1 MKSLLLL
8 LLLPLQA
15 LALSDEAA
23 LQLFHRAR
31 GGDAAALAELR
42 GAAESGDAPG
52 QFQLGRAYSHG
63 SPVLPR
69 DDATAARWV
78 EKAAALGHLEAQSN
92 LGYLYSVGMGVEQSG
107 EQAISWWTRAAE
119 AGYVQAQFNLAIA
132 YVQGKLAARD
142 EAYALAWAR
151 KAAAQRNTR
160 AIALYDDLCRRNP
173 ALCRGDAPPSY
184 FVLEMAA
191 PKLRILIPDAP
202 AMKMDAGLRGQAPG
216 GYSVSVLVPTAD
228 AGMTPVDCARSS
240 SVALARS
247 YGLKREDVVTRRT
260 SETTFV
266 MLFPVRIPPVVQLKA
281 YLLSGHGGTHC
292 IEVHLSKV
300 ASSEAEVHAWFSG
313 FESARIEALK

>member
-1 MKSLLLL
+1 MKYLLVLL
-8 LLLPLQA
+8 WLPLQA

-23 LQLFHRAR
+23 LQLFNRAR
-31 GGDAAALAELR
+31 GGDAAAVAELR
-42 GAAESGDAPG
+42 SAAESGDAPG

-69 DDATAARWV
+69 DDAVAARFV
-78 EKAAALGHLEAQSN
+78 EKAAAQGHPEAQSN
-92 LGYLYSVGMGVEQSG
+92 LGYLYSVGMGVEKSS

-119 AGYVQAQFNLAIA
+119 AGYVQAQFNLALA
-132 YVQGKLAARD
+132 YVQGQLAAKD
-142 EAYALAWAR
+142 EAKALAWAR

-160 AIALYDDLCRRNP
+160 AIALYDELCRRNA
-173 ALCRGDAPPSY
+173 ALCKGDPPPSY
-184 FVLEMAA
+184 FVFEMAT

-216 GYSVSVLVPTAD
+216 GYSLSVLVPTAD

-240 SVALARS
+240 STALARN
-247 YGLKREDVVTRRT
+247 YGLKREDVVARRT

-266 MLFPVRIPPVVQLKA
+266 MLFPVRIPPIVQLKA

-300 ASSEAEVHAWFSG
+300 VASEAEVHAWFSG
-313 FESARIEALK
+313 FEGARIEALP